1 MQNPFSRIIYR
12 VVVSAAIAIIS
23 GAAFLLTLNY
33 GPCGLSG
40 GDQGAGG
47 GAPAGMMAIAV
58 TMVSAILLV
67 AIVILVEI
75 SKATAIIKTDITP
88 RFWLVIF
95 TATIVCSIAFASW
108 FLYMACMA
116 K

>member
-1 MQNPFSRIIYR
+1 MQNPFPRIIYR
-12 VVVSAAIAIIS
+12 VVFSAAIAIIS

-40 GDQGAGG
+40 SDQGAGG

-58 TMVSAILLV
+58 TAVAAIWLATV
-67 AIVILVEI
+67 IVLVEI
-75 SKATAIIKTDITP
+75 AKATSIIKTDIST
-88 RFWLVIF
+88 RFWVLIF
-95 TATIVCSIAFASW
+95 TVTIVCSIAFASW